1 MASPPLNVSLDKLE
15 AALARIER
23 GQADTPNLFA
33 AENRADDEAQRSE
46 ALLADRDRTIAKL
59 QADLADIT
67 RLKDQEIAALR
78 AKLAD
83 RAAAPADTAP
93 IEARY
98 AQLRA
103 AAEKTVSGIDRILA
117 QAPEGGTHG

>member
-78 AKLAD
+78 AELAD
-83 RAAAPADTAP
+83 RVPSPADTAP
-93 IEARY
+93 IEGKY

-117 QAPEGGTHG
+117 QASEGGPNG